1 MALHCQATSGA
12 RNTTWRSGF
21 QRAGMYKKTH
31 QKKDSLSL
39 SSHDADSHSYSVE
52 NRFVAGQQNL
62 PRKSVPPFIHKIVF
76 IIAESIQV
84 VKARA
89 VSHRC
94 QFDAGRETRP
104 LQFIQNVS

>member
-1 MALHCQATSGA
+1 MDLRRKATSGA

-39 SSHDADSHSYSVE
+39 SSHDADFPYSVE

-62 PRKSVPPFIHKIVF
+62 PRKSVPPFYHKIIS
-76 IIAESIQV
+76 IITESGGT
-84 VKARA
+84 VKEAKSA
-89 VSHRC
+89 
-94 QFDAGRETRP
+94 
-104 LQFIQNVS
+104 

>member
-1 MALHCQATSGA
+1 MDLRRKATSGA
-12 RNTTWRSGF
+12 RNTTYRSGF

-39 SSHDADSHSYSVE
+39 SSHDADFPYSVE
-52 NRFVAGQQNL
+52 NRIVAGQQNL

-89 VSHRC
+89 VSRRC

>member
-84 VKARA
+84 VKAHGEPPLAIR
-89 VSHRC
+89 R
-94 QFDAGRETRP
+94 GRGIPIHP
-104 LQFIQNVS
+104 LDGLMS